1 MTDFKFEEDNAKI
14 HTPMIMAERG
24 ECTFV
29 TKTRHIAKE
38 GGQIAIII
46 DNKESES
53 VKTVVMSDD
62 GSGAGLEIP
71 ALLISYRDGQILKNF
86 MKHSD
91 PTEISEISL
100 QAKFEM
106 SHPDDSVD
114 VDIWYTSND
123 DRSLVFVR
131 DMKDYLN
138 PLSKS
143 QEGINFKPKF
153 VHWSCPHCDSDF
165 KKRHCLSDGKYCA
178 MNHDMSESK
187 YIQNGKDIVLENLRM
202 SCVYNS

>member
-1 MTDFKFEEDNAKI
+1 
-14 HTPMIMAERG
+14 MILTERG

-29 TKTRHIAKE
+29 TKTRHVAKE

-46 DNKESES
+46 DNKQSES

-71 ALLISYRDGQILKNF
+71 ALLIGYKDGQILKNF

-100 QAKFEM
+100 TAQFEM

-123 DRSLVFVR
+123 DRSLVFMR
-131 DMKDYLN
+131 DMKSYLI
-138 PLSKS
+138 PLDKS
-143 QEGINFKPKF
+143 NEGIKFHPKF

-178 MNHDMSESK
+178 MNHD
-187 YIQNGKDIVLENLRM
+187 
-202 SCVYNS
+202 